1 VRFNSEDIAE
11 LVDSGVDH
19 ITITPEGLV
28 QSRERAGEFLVIQA
42 TLTHYLQQVS
52 LDLSRISAI
61 KDAVFADAI
70 GRATGK
76 NITEKKVA
84 VAKDEHYVIALKDFE
99 EMDAHRDWVKGCI
112 RIFEHAHLLY
122 RGASRFE

>member
-1 VRFNSEDIAE
+1 MFTSMNTA
-11 LVDSGVDH
+11 
-19 ITITPEGLV
+19 
-28 QSRERAGEFLVIQA
+28 
-42 TLTHYLQQVS
+42 QQPTC
-52 LDLSRISAI
+52 
-61 KDAVFADAI
+61 
-70 GRATGK
+70 TGK